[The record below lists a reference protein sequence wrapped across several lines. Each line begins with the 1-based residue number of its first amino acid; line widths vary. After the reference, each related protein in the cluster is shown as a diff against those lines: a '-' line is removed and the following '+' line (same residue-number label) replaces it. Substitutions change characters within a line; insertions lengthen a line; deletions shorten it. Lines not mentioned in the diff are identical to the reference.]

1 MIDTST
7 HENAPHYAWGASG
20 AKQWRGCKGSVAFV
34 AERKA
39 AGMIPDRTDTAYSL
53 EGTEAHDW
61 ADKCLKGE
69 ILRSEIPPAFLEHLG
84 GYLDYADELAEQM
97 HGGATVYTEQKVP
110 LFYNTDAF
118 GTVDY
123 AVVSEKGVNILDLKY
138 GVGEKVTAEGNDQLA
153 IYALSL
159 IGNIFDRSFDGDT
172 PVTMAIYQP
181 RHHSFDGTP
190 EVWTVPLHKLL
201 DIGYGIADSYK
212 ESKDAD
218 ASMLTPS
225 YDACRFCDARR
236 ICHARIGNMFDGL
249 PDEVNPLKGE
259 IDKVRIANVEI
270 TDEVRVRVAM
280 KSREIT
286 KFFEELNDNTLELIE
301 SGKHVAGLKTID
313 GGKGNRKW
321 GSNEE
326 EAEKLLRK
334 IPAAE
339 KFAPK
344 KLLSPAQIEKVL
356 KKQGTP
362 LEKQPKRFLTRW
374 EQLVQQSDGSPKL
387 VLDTDPRP
395 ARITGAGN
403 FEDEVTPC
411 DCI

>member
-1 MIDTST
+1 MIDTTT

-34 AERKA
+34 QECKA
-39 AGMIPDRTDTAYSL
+39 AGKIPERADTAYSV
-53 EGTEAHDW
+53 EGTHAHEL
-61 ADKCLKGE
+61 ADLCLSGK
-69 ILRSEIPPAFLEHLG
+69 ILRSQIPPEFLEHLG

-97 HGGATVYTEQKVP
+97 HGGATVLTEAKVP
-110 LFYNTDAF
+110 LYYNTAEF

-123 AVVSEKGVNILDLKY
+123 AVITDKSIHILDLKY

-153 IYALSL
+153 IYAMSL
-159 IGNIFDRSFDGDT
+159 IDNIVRSFSLDT

-190 EVWTVPLHKLL
+190 EVWTVTLGQLF
-201 DIGYGIADSYK
+201 DISTQIRKSYA
-212 ESKDAD
+212 ESKAAD
-218 ASMLTPS
+218 ATMLTPS

-236 ICHARIGNMFDGL
+236 ICPARIGNMFDGL
-249 PDEVNPLKGE
+249 PEEINPLVGE

-270 TDEVRVRVAM
+270 TDAVRVRVAM
-280 KSREIT
+280 RSKEIV
-286 KFFEELNDNTLELIE
+286 KFLEELNDNTLELIE
-301 SGKHVAGLKTID
+301 SGKHIAGLKTID

-334 IPAAE
+334 IPAAD

-356 KKQGTP
+356 KKIGTP

-374 EQLVQQSDGSPKL
+374 ESLVQQSDGSPKL

>member
-1 MIDTST
+1 
-7 HENAPHYAWGASG
+7 
-20 AKQWRGCKGSVAFV
+20 
-34 AERKA
+34 
-39 AGMIPDRTDTAYSL
+39 
-53 EGTEAHDW
+53 
-61 ADKCLKGE
+61 
-69 ILRSEIPPAFLEHLG
+69 
-84 GYLDYADELAEQM
+84 
-97 HGGATVYTEQKVP
+97 
-110 LFYNTDAF
+110 
-118 GTVDY
+118 
-123 AVVSEKGVNILDLKY
+123 
-138 GVGEKVTAEGNDQLA
+138 
-153 IYALSL
+153 
-159 IGNIFDRSFDGDT
+159 
-172 PVTMAIYQP
+172 
-181 RHHSFDGTP
+181 
-190 EVWTVPLHKLL
+190 
-201 DIGYGIADSYK
+201 
-212 ESKDAD
+212 
-218 ASMLTPS
+218 
-225 YDACRFCDARR
+225 
-236 ICHARIGNMFDGL
+236 MFDGL
-249 PDEVNPLKGE
+249 PDEFNPLKGE

-286 KFFEELNDNTLELIE
+286 KFFEELNDHTLELIE

-395 ARITGAGN
+395 ARITGADN